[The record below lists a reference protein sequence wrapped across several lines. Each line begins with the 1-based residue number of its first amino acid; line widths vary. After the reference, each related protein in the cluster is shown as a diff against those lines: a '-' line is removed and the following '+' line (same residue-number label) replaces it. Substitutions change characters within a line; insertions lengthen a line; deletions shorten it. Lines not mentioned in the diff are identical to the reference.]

1 MTGLPRHVVVAP
13 DKFNGSLTAAEAAA
27 RIARG
32 ITAAAPG
39 TPVSV
44 IPVADGGE
52 GTILAA
58 AAAGFDLMPAPARG
72 PAGEPVTGWIAVR
85 GDVAVIEAAQTS
97 GLQLVPPDDRRPL
110 AASSYGT
117 GQLIAAAA
125 GLGCKQVVL
134 GLGGVA
140 STDGGAGLA
149 QGLGALLLDDRGRP
163 VPLGGGGLARL
174 HRIDLDPL
182 RERTRGIEFTAAV
195 DVDCPLLG
203 PRGAAA
209 VHGPQQ
215 GATPGEARVL
225 EAALAHWA
233 DVVAATTGTDLRDA
247 PGAGA
252 AGGLG
257 FGALS
262 LLGATARPG
271 IALLLELLGFDAALR
286 NASLVVT
293 GEGCLDA
300 RTLRGRAPA
309 GVLAAASA
317 ARVPVAV
324 VAGRVDLTEAQWR
337 AAGFA
342 AAYGLDELAAEGV
355 DPVAAADELAER
367 AGARVAA
374 DFLPGQSA

>member
-1 MTGLPRHVVVAP
+1 
-13 DKFNGSLTAAEAAA
+13 
-27 RIARG
+27 
-32 ITAAAPG
+32 
-39 TPVSV
+39 
-44 IPVADGGE
+44 
-52 GTILAA
+52 
-58 AAAGFDLMPAPARG
+58 
-72 PAGEPVTGWIAVR
+72 
-85 GDVAVIEAAQTS
+85 
-97 GLQLVPPDDRRPL
+97 VPPDVRRPL

-125 GLGCKQVVL
+125 GLGCKRVVL

-149 QGLGALLLDDRGRP
+149 QGLGALLLDARGRP
-163 VPLGGGGLARL
+163 VPLGGGGLAGLR
-174 HRIDLDPL
+174 RIDLGPL

-195 DVDCPLLG
+195 DVDNPLLG

-209 VHGPQQ
+209 VYGPRK

-225 EAALAHWA
+225 DAALAHWA
-233 DVVAATTGTDLRDA
+233 DVVAATTGTDLRDT

-271 IALLLELLGFDAALR
+271 IALLFELLGFDAALR
-286 NASLVVT
+286 DASLVVT

-300 RTLRGRAPA
+300 QTPRSGAPA
-309 GVLAAASA
+309 AVLAAASA
-317 ARVPVAV
+317 AGVPVAV

-342 AAYGLDELAAEGV
+342 AAYGLSDLAA
-355 DPVAAADELAER
+355 DAAGGPGGADAITAAGELAER

-374 DFLPGQSA
+374 DFLAEPNGGRAP